1 MTDPAS
7 LKKMQHVKKDAKF
20 NPGRAHAC
28 RHIYI
33 LQKPT
38 INLKTHTYMTS
49 TQLYT
54 SKNPQV
60 YISALLFSTH
70 KEQDEMRNLLFLYL
84 HYICIVLEKN
94 VILLKYF

>member
-7 LKKMQHVKKDAKF
+7 LKKMQFVKKDAKF
-20 NPGRAHAC
+20 NPGHAHAC

-38 INLKTHTYMTS
+38 INLRTHTYMTG

-54 SKNPQV
+54 SKNPHV
-60 YISALLFSTH
+60 YISVLLFSTQ
-70 KEQDEMRNLLFLYL
+70 KEQDGMRNLLFFVI
-84 HYICIVLEKN
+84 YIT
-94 VILLKYF
+94 YA